1 MFTIPVDGPPP
12 WGASRMVQAFDN
24 WRVGPINRSLF
35 RSPAAATP
43 HTGHSRRSGA
53 VFVQGGSRLAPP
65 PQNVGMEFPAGKPTA
80 QRELETGRDYPR
92 TYRELVKMFP
102 DE

>member
-35 RSPAAATP
+35 RSPATATP

-53 VFVQGGSRLAPP
+53 VFVQILRAFRPSPQTPLIAGSVITKF
-65 PQNVGMEFPAGKPTA
+65 QNPFQNQSAEK
-80 QRELETGRDYPR
+80 R
-92 TYRELVKMFP
+92 
-102 DE
+102 